1 MIDNKVYGILG
12 LARRAGKIS
21 FGTESSIETIQKG
34 KAKLVIVTTD
44 SSDRTKNNFEELSKK
59 FNVEFRIFGT
69 IENLSKSIGQN
80 NKAVIVIKDK
90 NFSNEI
96 VKKIDGGEVIG

>member
-1 MIDNKVYGILG
+1 MIDNKIYGLLG

>member
-1 MIDNKVYGILG
+1 MIDNKVYGLLG

-21 FGTESSIETIQKG
+21 FGTEISIETIQKG
-34 KAKLVIVTTD
+34 KAKLVIVATD